1 MKTRNVLVA
10 LMMTVCTF
18 AAVVASAQQEEPAIK
33 MYQAGENLKL
43 VFGYD
48 SKEPVVIDFLDAN
61 GTFGTDKV
69 DQPGLVKG
77 FIRHYHIKRD
87 NNDAY
92 WVNVE
97 NDFVSARFRIETK
110 KGKLTSILETV
121 TYNNPIAKR

>member
-1 MKTRNVLVA
+1 MKTRNVLAAMV
-10 LMMTVCTF
+10 MTVCMF
-18 AAVVASAQQEEPAIK
+18 ATVVASAQQEEPAIK
-33 MYQAGENLKL
+33 MYQAGESLKL

-48 SKEPVVIDFLDAN
+48 SKEPVVVDFQDAS
-61 GTFGTDKV
+61 GTFGTDKI
-69 DQPGLVKG
+69 DQPGLEKG

-92 WVNVE
+92 WVNVK
-97 NDFVSARFRIETK
+97 NDYVSARFKIETN